1 MANNKLSACA
11 ALAVLACCMA
21 VSASAEV
28 AIPDSVAESVSANS
42 AASEPAS
49 TPAPTA
55 APALSDS
62 PLDEDTRYSADEIAE
77 ILKEHP
83 NAFTA
88 ASSPD
93 GSDNIDAASS
103 SAADQS
109 AADDMQT
116 VDASDIPT
124 IWDKPFDSYT
134 PTEGYLLLL
143 TVLALSLA
151 TLKAAKYLW
160 L

>member
-21 VSASAEV
+21 VTASAEV
-28 AIPDSVAESVSANS
+28 AIPGYISSPSADSSAT
-42 AASEPAS
+42 SEPAP

-55 APALSDS
+55 APKISDSALS
-62 PLDEDTRYSADEIAE
+62 EDTRYSADEIAE

-83 NAFTA
+83 NAFTTASDPA
-88 ASSPD
+88 AE
-93 GSDNIDAASS
+93 SS
-103 SAADQS
+103 STTTEDTQTEDTQQETNTADS
-109 AADDMQT
+109 G
-116 VDASDIPT
+116 T
-124 IWDKPFDSYT
+124 IWLKPFNEYT

-143 TVLALSLA
+143 FVLTVSVLAFKLVRIV
-151 TLKAAKYLW
+151 W